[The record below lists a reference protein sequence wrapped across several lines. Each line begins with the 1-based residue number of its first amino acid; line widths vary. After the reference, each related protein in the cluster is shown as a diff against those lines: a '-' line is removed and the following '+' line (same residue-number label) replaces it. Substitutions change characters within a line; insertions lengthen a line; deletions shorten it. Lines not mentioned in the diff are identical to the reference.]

1 MAKAPRSLVL
11 GTAGHIDHGKTTLV
25 RALTGVDTDRLLEE
39 KRRGITIELG
49 FAAWPIAPGVEASIV
64 DVPGHEGLV
73 RTMIAGA
80 GGIDLMIMVI
90 SAEDGVMPQTR
101 EHLRICSLL
110 GITQG
115 VVALTKIDRLEGD
128 QEAIEFAIED
138 VREALQHTPFCGAPI
153 VPCSAPEGIGLNE
166 LRGAIRRAI
175 SQLPRRPSDDRA
187 ILPIDRIF
195 TVKGHGTVVTGTLL
209 HGRLSERET
218 SLDLVPVGAER
229 PRRSLRARGLEVRG
243 SSVGKVR
250 SGSRSAINLAGIA
263 TSELRRGDVLTSG
276 ARVERSTIVHALID
290 HLPHST
296 GPWKDGAAVEVCA
309 GTAHCTGRLTTLAT
323 LDSNDNDNGD
333 GELRPS
339 ESRTLGPGERGLLRI
354 QLDPPIPCWHGQRLV
369 LRRLHATADLEG
381 DTIGGGVLIDPEP
394 SQGRRQRL
402 RWIAVASGLN
412 TEDPSV
418 RARALLVDAGA
429 LGIDRHSLERRAGI
443 IDSAAESALQAL
455 VESAEVIALGRDRWV
470 LRRHVD
476 DIAARAVQVVE
487 QFHHE
492 HALQPGLGRAALEGS
507 LGEKGARVASDVA
520 SAAIDLACKRGDLC
534 LFDDQGLLTRPGR
547 GLAEDHLPQALQRIV
562 DLYEARGIAP
572 PTRKEVEAATSMS
585 SRALLDAISTL
596 QRLGALI
603 RLTNELSLAASS
615 HASLSQTIREH
626 LREHGKIDVQAFK
639 ALTGLSRKFA
649 MPMLEHFDRLQLT
662 RREGE
667 HRVAGNRAGL

>member
-25 RALTGVDTDRLLEE
+25 QALTGVDTDRLLEE

-49 FAAWPIAPGVEASIV
+49 FAAWPIAPGIEASIV

-110 GITQG
+110 GIRKG

-128 QEAIEFAIED
+128 PEAVEFAIED
-138 VREALQHTPFCGAPI
+138 VREALQDTAFSGAPI
-153 VPCSAPEGIGLNE
+153 VPCSAPQGIGLSE
-166 LRGAIRRAI
+166 LRSAIRRAI

-187 ILPIDRIF
+187 ILPIDRVF

-209 HGRLSERET
+209 HGRLHERET
-218 SLDLVPVGAER
+218 NLDLVPVGASR

-276 ARVERSTIVHALID
+276 ARVDRSAVVHALID
-290 HLPHST
+290 HLPHDS

-323 LDSNDNDNGD
+323 IDTE
-333 GELRPS
+333 GEFSTS

-354 QLDPPIPCWHGQRLV
+354 RLQPPIPCWHGQRLV
-369 LRRLHATADLEG
+369 LRRLHATTDLEG

-394 SQGRRQRL
+394 SQGRRQRA
-402 RWIAVASGLN
+402 RWIAAAKGLGADDP
-412 TEDPSV
+412 TE

-429 LGIDRHSLERRAGI
+429 LGIDRRDLERRAGI
-443 IDSAAESALQAL
+443 LDSATENALQDL
-455 VESAEVIALGRDRWV
+455 LGSAEAIALGPDRFV
-470 LRRHVD
+470 LRHLVD
-476 DIAARAVQVVE
+476 DIASRALQVVE
-487 QFHHE
+487 QFHQE
-492 HALQPGLGRAALEGS
+492 HPLQPGLGRAALEGA
-507 LGEKGARVASDVA
+507 LGEKSARVASDVA

-547 GLAEDHLPQALQRIV
+547 GLAKDHLPQALQRIV
-562 DLYEARGIAP
+562 DLYEARGITP

-603 RLTNELSLAASS
+603 RLTNDLSLAASS
-615 HASLSQTIREH
+615 HESLAQTIREH
-626 LREHGKIDVQAFK
+626 LREHGRIDVQAFK
-639 ALTGLSRKFA
+639 GLTGLSRKFA
-649 MPMLEHFDRLQLT
+649 VPMLEHFDRLQLT

-667 HRVAGNRAGL
+667 HRVAGSRANL